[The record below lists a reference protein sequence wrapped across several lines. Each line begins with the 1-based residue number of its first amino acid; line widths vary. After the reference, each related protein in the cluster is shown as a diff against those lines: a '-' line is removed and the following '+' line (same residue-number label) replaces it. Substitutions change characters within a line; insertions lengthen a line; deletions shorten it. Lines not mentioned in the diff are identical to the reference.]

1 MATVL
6 DTGLLRFFLPI
17 FSFLLVLAISY
28 AILEKTNILKNHNV
42 NIAAAFAIAV
52 LFLFT
57 PSAIK
62 LIQLT
67 TPWFIVFLIFLMIM
81 FMTFMFL
88 GVKDEQINSVIA
100 YPSVY
105 WTIIVVILGIFLFG
119 MTQVFG
125 GEVQAI
131 FGGGDTS
138 GGGVV
143 VDVGKIIFHP
153 RMLGA
158 IFILLIASQA
168 IRLIVPK
175 GGGGGG

>member
-6 DTGLLRFFLPI
+6 DTGLLKFFLPI
-17 FSFLLVLAISY
+17 FSFLLVLVISY

-42 NIAAAFAIAV
+42 NIAAAFAISV

-57 PSAIK
+57 PNAIK

-67 TPWFIVFLIFLMIM
+67 TPWFVVFLIFLMIM

-88 GVKDEQINSVIA
+88 GAKDEQINMVIS

-119 MTQVFG
+119 MTQIFG

-131 FGGGDTS
+131 FGGGSTS
-138 GGGVV
+138 EGGLI
-143 VDVGKIIFHP
+143 VDIGKIIFHP

-175 GGGGGG
+175 GGSI